1 MSLGRVVS
9 HTSFQN
15 VNITQLDHTQNVEIL
30 CQLRDARIVARYS
43 LVKNMFKLVSNWFG
57 DQVKAHFRVLL
68 SLVPLLAVIVDYS
81 VLWIFIY

>member
-1 MSLGRVVS
+1 MSLGRVVN

-43 LVKNMFKLVSNWFG
+43 PVKNLFEL
-57 DQVKAHFRVLL
+57 H
-68 SLVPLLAVIVDYS
+68 
-81 VLWIFIY
+81 